1 MLEIFLN
8 FEQMAI
14 HFSPDVLIGTGL
26 AALITGLFVWLGGM
40 GFRKI
45 LAAVTGAI
53 TGGVCAFFITG
64 RNLAVTGI
72 SAALTALAAIVLER
86 FFIAVLT
93 AVFVAAIT
101 LFILAEPTLEKSHKA
116 SSVFHGEIKN
126 RDEKLTAAQTAEMM
140 RRYAADSGD
149 EIKRITAKMP
159 LQNWAILVG
168 LSVIFIIAGFFFK
181 RIAAALCFATLG
193 TILTFAG
200 MILLLLYKGAVPV
213 SCIIGKLPYYT
224 TVLAGMTAFGTV
236 EQLLLCRYASKK
248 PAAGKMRNSNEDQ
261 TSQDWRNK

>member
-8 FEQMAI
+8 FERTAV
-14 HFSPDVLIGTGL
+14 HFSPQVLIGMGL
-26 AALITGLFVWLGGM
+26 AAFITGLFVWLGGM

-45 LAAVTGAI
+45 LAGAAGAI
-53 TGGVCAFFITG
+53 AGGVCAFLITG

-86 FFIAVLT
+86 LFIAVLI
-93 AVFVAAIT
+93 AVFAAAIAF
-101 LFILAEPTLEKSHKA
+101 FILAEPTLEKSHKT
-116 SSVFHGEIKN
+116 SSVLHSEIKN
-126 RDEKLTAAQTAEMM
+126 RDEKLTAAQTAEVM

-149 EIKRITAKMP
+149 EIKQIAAKMP
-159 LQNWAILVG
+159 LQNWAILAG
-168 LSVIFIIAGFFFK
+168 LSVIFIIAGFFLK
-181 RIAAALCFATLG
+181 RVAAALCFATLG

-200 MILLLLYKGAVPV
+200 MILLLLYKDTVPV

-224 TVLAGMTAFGTV
+224 TVFAAMTVFGTV

-248 PAAGKMRNSNEDQ
+248 PAAGKMKDSNEGQ
-261 TSQDWRNK
+261 TSQNWRNK